1 VTFLESMNTQGAPS
15 LIEPRN
21 VRTLV
26 ADDHDVFRQGIV
38 HVLCEEG
45 IDVVGEAS
53 SGRAAIGLVAELR
66 PEVVL
71 MDLSMPGIGGLE
83 ATRTIIEAGYNTRV
97 VILTIADD
105 DESVI
110 EALVAGAVGYLK
122 KDESLESMV
131 AVVRAAADGDAVIPP
146 RVGNEVLDR
155 LRKQQA
161 PALSED
167 AGREL
172 SKRELEVL
180 RLIVDGLENTTIAAQ
195 LFISPNTVKSH
206 MASIF
211 EKLGVANR
219 QQASVQALRRGFMS

>member
-1 VTFLESMNTQGAPS
+1 MNTQDAPS
-15 LIEPRN
+15 LIAPRK

-38 HVLCEEG
+38 HVLREEG

-53 SGRAAIGLVAELR
+53 SGRTAIALVAELR

-71 MDLSMPGIGGLE
+71 MDLSMPSIDGLE
-83 ATRTIIEAGYNTRV
+83 ATRAIVESGASARV

-110 EALVAGAVGYLK
+110 EALVAGAVGYLR
-122 KDESLESMV
+122 KDESLENMV
-131 AVVRAAADGDAVIPP
+131 TVVRAAADGDAVIPP
-146 RVGNEVLDR
+146 RVGNQVLDR
-155 LRKQQA
+155 LRKQQPPGGSDD
-161 PALSED
+161 PA
-167 AGREL
+167 REL

-180 RLIVDGLENTTIAAQ
+180 RLIVDGQENATIAAE

-211 EKLGVANR
+211 QKLGVANR
-219 QQASVQALRRGFMS
+219 QQASVQALRRGIMS

>member
-1 VTFLESMNTQGAPS
+1 MNTQDAPPP
-15 LIEPRN
+15 IAPHK

-26 ADDHDVFRQGIV
+26 VDDHDVFRRGLVQ
-38 HVLCEEG
+38 VLQREG
-45 IDVVGEAS
+45 IDIVGEAS
-53 SGRAAIGLVAELR
+53 SGRAAMGLTAELR

-83 ATRTIIEAGYNTRV
+83 ATRTIVKSGSNARV
-97 VILTIADD
+97 VILTIVDD

-110 EALVAGAVGYLK
+110 EALVAGAVGYLQ
-122 KDESLESMV
+122 KDEPLENMV
-131 AVVRAAADGDAVIPP
+131 AAVRAAAAGEAIIPP

-161 PALSED
+161 PGRSDDPE
-167 AGREL
+167 REL
-172 SKRELEVL
+172 SERELEVL
-180 RLIVDGLENTTIAAQ
+180 RLIVDGHDNATIATE

-206 MASIF
+206 IASIF

-219 QQASVQALRRGFMS
+219 QQASVQAMRRGIMS

>member
-1 VTFLESMNTQGAPS
+1 MNSHHAPWP
-15 LIEPRN
+15 IAAHN

-26 ADDHDVFRQGIV
+26 VDDHDIFRRGLVQVLQG
-38 HVLCEEG
+38 EG

-53 SGRAAIGLVAELR
+53 SGGAAIGLTAELR

-83 ATRTIIEAGYNTRV
+83 ATRTIVESGSNARV
-97 VILTIADD
+97 VILTIDDD

-110 EALVAGAVGYLK
+110 EALVAGAVGYLQ
-122 KDESLESMV
+122 KDEPLENMV
-131 AVVRAAADGDAVIPP
+131 AAVRAAALGEAIVPP

-155 LRKQQA
+155 LRKQHA
-161 PALSED
+161 PGRSD
-167 AGREL
+167 DPGREL
-172 SKRELEVL
+172 SERELEVL
-180 RLIVDGLENTTIAAQ
+180 RLIVDGLDNATIATE

-206 MASIF
+206 IASIF

-219 QQASVQALRRGFMS
+219 QQASVQALRRGIMS

>member
-1 VTFLESMNTQGAPS
+1 MTFLESMNTQGAPS
-15 LIEPRN
+15 LIEPRK

-38 HVLCEEG
+38 HVLREEG

-83 ATRTIIEAGYNTRV
+83 ATRRIIEAGYNTRV

-122 KDESLESMV
+122 KDESLENMV